1 MQVQKNLPRK
11 KRRKLE
17 AAREMLEDNE
27 REEEEDEEGEEDGK
41 RGRSRVSISVIT
53 HPSVYSRYIMKH
65 CADYECWF
73 CFQGKGKKNKEEPE
87 KKGLT
92 LVDLGYRRAK
102 AVKAKQ
108 RAIDSGRME
117 RPTSNKK
124 QNKSKPRNQPRA
136 EEMKDLF
143 KSDMGEKKQGR
154 GGAAKPRTKSKN
166 SFKSKGR

>member
-27 REEEEDEEGEEDGK
+27 GEEEEEDEEGDEK
-41 RGRSRVSISVIT
+41 RGRSR
-53 HPSVYSRYIMKH
+53 
-65 CADYECWF
+65 
-73 CFQGKGKKNKEEPE
+73 GKDKKKQETD

-92 LVDLGYRRAK
+92 LKDLGYMRAK

-108 RAIDSGRME
+108 RAIDSGKME
-117 RPTSNKK
+117 RPKPDKK
-124 QNKSKPRNQPRA
+124 QSRSKPRNQPRG

-154 GGAAKPRTKSKN
+154 GGAAAAAKPRTKSKN
-166 SFKSKGR
+166 SFKSKARYKRR